1 MILTVIQDT
10 EQAQLKAP
18 VFILD
23 RQELGIVASGSTIT
37 VTEIPE
43 ESEERQAFFSNE
55 DNGYLVLGGTATVV
69 EHQATINPVWDGRL
83 PAPLRKVNT
92 INGVGANAAGE
103 FFIDGSECDSWGYIK
118 NGIAED
124 SGAAGEEVWFVRR
137 NKVTGELIKYKYP
150 NGFGIWLTDACP
162 ACTSCETIY
171 RLKYEVENL
180 KMWLNTLKDVNMYRS
195 TLYGDV
201 PDHIGYRRDL
211 LKQQRITEYNE
222 DQACSTDLQPDDK
235 YMQLQGIQ
243 LLQQYMTVVH
253 MWNYVVSRNN
263 SSTLITIA
271 PEDTTGFVVQTK
283 RALTSCADAQSI
295 RCCIDVK
302 PLYTWWDK
310 ATAAGGYPKD
320 YPISVYVPDGSNTVE
335 FRPFKNISAADALHY
350 VEGDKTG
357 TITKMTIRTLADIE
371 KQPTAHKFAEFAT
384 VPTTEGEVPV
394 STFINAKVAGTYVVT
409 TKFLPFIYY
418 RAWRIING
426 ERVYIKI
433 RGGQAQTVDGEPVGV
448 DGTTVYD
455 FAIAD
460 HTQDNLANPTEG
472 DYLDAKTVPTVS
484 VSFKIVWQ
492 VTVTWTVKDG
502 DEQKTEVEEFR
513 YFANGIRSFFGDI
526 MSNTTV
532 LPLEPEEPVSSG
544 AQT

>member
-10 EQAQLKAP
+10 EQTQLKAP

-23 RQELGIVASGSTIT
+23 RQEIGIVASGSSIT

-43 ESEERQAFFSNE
+43 EPEERQAFFSDE
-55 DNGYLVLGGTATVV
+55 DNGYLILGSTATAV

-118 NGIAED
+118 NGIAEG
-124 SGAAGEEVWFVRR
+124 SGEVGEEVWFVRR
-137 NKVTGELIKYKYP
+137 NKATGELIKYKYP

-180 KMWLNTLKDVNMYRS
+180 KMWLNTLKDVNMYTS

-201 PDHIGYRRDL
+201 PNHVGYRRDL

-222 DQACSTDLQPDDK
+222 DQACSTNLQPDDK

-283 RALTSCADAQSI
+283 RALTSCANTQSI
-295 RCCIDVK
+295 RCCIDVQ
-302 PLYTWWDK
+302 PCGAYWD
-310 ATAAGGYPKD
+310 TNPTSPGGFPGD
-320 YPISVYVPDGSNTVE
+320 YQISIYVPEKSNRVSFE
-335 FRPFKNISAADALHY
+335 PFDSDVQQQNALNGIY
-350 VEGDKTG
+350 T
-357 TITKMTIRTLADIE
+357 MTIRTRASSLVQNQPVAYKQADTS
-371 KQPTAHKFAEFAT
+371 PTLT
-384 VPTTEGEVPV
+384 PDY
-394 STFINAKVAGTYVVT
+394 IDAKVAGTYVVT

-418 RAWRIING
+418 RAWRGLKSDGSKN
-426 ERVYIKI
+426 YITM
-433 RGGQAQTVDGEPVGV
+433 RGGKQDQDIQPYPVGDTGAV
-448 DGTTVYD
+448 IYNFGLSDVETGY
-455 FAIAD
+455 
-460 HTQDNLANPTEG
+460 LERPTEQ
-472 DYLDAKTVPTVS
+472 DYLDAKTAPTCSVP
-484 VSFKIVWQ
+484 FKIMWDI
-492 VTVTWTVKDG
+492 TVTWQIAGEKPD
-502 DEQKTEVEEFR
+502 VENYR
-513 YFANGIRSFFGDI
+513 YMANGIRAYYSDASV